1 MGASCG
7 SDLKTHSDAAFPSIE
22 TEASS
27 QSFDSS
33 DEGKSR
39 VSRPLSTS
47 SSVIKNLFFWRNN
60 SLSTTL
66 GDEEIDDWDKEGD
79 ETLEQL
85 WEDCYDLSE
94 QIERTCLRFLRYQEE
109 LMDNEGHKSEQE
121 QRCITL
127 MSNFVN
133 RLEKNDFNEVVH
145 GLCAALFSTNN
156 QEYDDFLSEHWLEI
170 TRRLGRDLTKTM
182 IESFELFLMPGR
194 MNNEFL
200 IRATSHVWSEV
211 FKVHSEVEK
220 IGKKFL
226 NLLGDEISDSND
238 DDLWRV
244 LNHLL
249 NLVQRKQHENPERAR
264 KLLDTISD
272 LRNILE

>member
-7 SDLKTHSDAAFPSIE
+7 SDMKRHPDTAFPSIK
-22 TEASS
+22 TEDSS
-27 QSFDSS
+27 QSLNSS
-33 DEGKSR
+33 DEIKSK

-47 SSVIKNLFFWRNN
+47 SSVMKNFFFWRNN
-60 SLSTTL
+60 SPSTTL
-66 GDEEIDDWDKEGD
+66 DDEEIDDWDKEGD
-79 ETLEQL
+79 ENLEQL

-94 QIERTCLRFLRYQEE
+94 QIERTCLSVLRYQQD
-109 LMDNEGHKSEQE
+109 LMDKGYKCKQE

-127 MSNFVN
+127 MTIFVN
-133 RLEKNDFNEVVH
+133 GMKKNDFKEVVT
-145 GLCAALFSTNN
+145 GLCAALFSSDNE
-156 QEYDDFLSEHWLEI
+156 QYDDLLSEQWLEI

-200 IRATSHVWSEV
+200 IKATSHLWSEI
-211 FKVHSEVEK
+211 FKIHSEVEK

-226 NLLGDEISDSND
+226 NLFGDKISNSND

-249 NLVQRKQHENPERAR
+249 KLVQRKQHENPERAR
-264 KLLDTISD
+264 KLLDRISE
-272 LRNILE
+272 LRNALE